1 MCTTIR
7 SNSPSTPPKDK
18 LPASD
23 QDYFGALPTEQQQSN
38 PAALI
43 HQYAPTSRQPN
54 SADAAH
60 SPPESNHH
68 VTAERAYLYG
78 TPKED
83 GKKMEYLISGDAV
96 VVLDEVGDWSQIR
109 YRQANGNEIVRWVRS
124 ADLAGG
130 S

>member
-1 MCTTIR
+1 MR
-7 SNSPSTPPKDK
+7 RRR
-18 LPASD
+18 ASRIA
-23 QDYFGALPTEQQQSN
+23 QTQPTH
-38 PAALI
+38 LL
-43 HQYAPTSRQPN
+43 R
-54 SADAAH
+54 
-60 SPPESNHH
+60 SNHH

-109 YRQANGNEIVRWVRS
+109 YRQAKGNEIVRWVRS